1 MHDGKGKNPP
11 ASRRETR
18 TQPEPRDCGSP
29 SDSAIRSKR
38 RFRPSQ
44 KIYYDAHGS
53 RRELRPLTEDQ
64 RRLAVRHLPL
74 ARALTRRLESLWPS
88 ERDDLR
94 STAYMALVDA
104 ARTFDVN
111 RGISF
116 STYARRRIRGHLSEY
131 RRLLYSAGWR
141 GSKAQ
146 YPALQI
152 LGDPP
157 KVQESVGQVVGIY
170 PDPPVGQ
177 QLEETEAVEAW
188 LRRLPERLA
197 AACRLIYLFGST
209 HSEAAKAVG
218 CSRSRFSRLHDEAM
232 IRLSQE
238 HQEYRVRP
246 QDSAEL
252 GPEDSD

>member
-1 MHDGKGKNPP
+1 MPDRKGNTPP
-11 ASRRETR
+11 ASHREADSLS
-18 TQPEPRDCGSP
+18 EPRNSSTP
-29 SDSAIRSKR
+29 PVSASRSKR
-38 RFRPSQ
+38 RFRPNQ
-44 KIYYDAHGS
+44 KVYYDVHGS

-104 ARTFDVN
+104 ARTFDAK

-116 STYARRRIRGHLSEY
+116 STYARRRIRGHLCEY

-141 GSKAQ
+141 GSKSEH
-146 YPALQI
+146 PALRI

-157 KVQESVGQVVGIY
+157 KVQEAIGQVVGIN

-177 QLEETEAVEAW
+177 RFEETEFVEAW
-188 LRRLPERLA
+188 LSRLPDRLA
-197 AACRLIYLFGST
+197 AACRLIYLYGST
-209 HSEAAKAVG
+209 HTEAAKAVG
-218 CSRSRFSRLHDEAM
+218 CSRSLFSRLHSEALL
-232 IRLSQE
+232 RLSQE
-238 HQEYRVRP
+238 LGVTE
-246 QDSAEL
+246 QDE
-252 GPEDSD
+252 PEGSD